1 MSRDLLGE
9 KSLYYYINSK
19 KELIFSSE
27 INPIINISEEP
38 FSFDYEAVVC
48 SFRYRATSPGNTL
61 IKDLK
66 KLKSGNV
73 LKINLNSGE
82 IIEKNVQK
90 LDIVKYI
97 DFFLKEP
104 KEESIINLYHTTLE
118 KSCNDRR
125 PSDVPFISTLS
136 GGIDSTLVSFYLSDQ
151 GRNKINT
158 LFGITNQKNQNHSAE
173 LGEIEA
179 SSFTS
184 NKINSNHSFVD
195 MFNEDAVD
203 LYKKHAADSFDGV
216 FCEGAISLQMLAK
229 KQEI

>member
-1 MSRDLLGE
+1 M
-9 KSLYYYINSK
+9 
-19 KELIFSSE
+19 
-27 INPIINISEEP
+27 
-38 FSFDYEAVVC
+38 C

-61 IKDLK
+61 IKNLK

-73 LKINLNSGE
+73 LKINLNNGE
-82 IIEKNVQK
+82 ILEKNVQK
-90 LDIVKYI
+90 LDLIKYI

-104 KEESIINLYHTTLE
+104 KEESIIDLYQYTLE

-125 PSDVPFISTLS
+125 PSEVPFISTLS

-158 LFGITNQKNQNHSAE
+158 LFGITNQKNQNQKEE
-173 LGEIEA
+173 LGEIQA
-179 SSFTS
+179 SEFTS

-195 MFNEDAVD
+195 MFGEEAVG

-216 FCEGAISLQMLAK
+216 FYEGAISLQMLAK
-229 KQEI
+229 NEGFGCQSSPDV